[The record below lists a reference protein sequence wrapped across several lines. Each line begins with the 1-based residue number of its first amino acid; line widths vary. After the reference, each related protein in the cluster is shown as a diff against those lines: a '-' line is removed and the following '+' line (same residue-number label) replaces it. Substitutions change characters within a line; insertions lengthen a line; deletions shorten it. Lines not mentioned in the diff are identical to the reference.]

1 MKSKHVTLSAT
12 LIFFATS
19 LFAQNRAKNF
29 VGVSFGASVPTGDFS
44 KADAGTFNNWNNS
57 AGFAKTGL
65 SIGVEGAYY
74 FLPNLGLAGVLNFSN
89 HGGFSNMDAAKL
101 GDSYTDAFGVAYTTV
116 STSGQY
122 NSLSFLVGPQLS
134 FPLNKLTIDVRIV
147 GGLLKSIST
156 PTMTVQL
163 EDQVDPTFKQVSSG
177 ASAFGWQAGAGLRYA
192 LTDKV
197 GLLFRADYLNST
209 GVKVDNENRNNKAG
223 RWVTK
228 QPMSWLNTSVGL
240 SFSLG
245 K

>member
-1 MKSKHVTLSAT
+1 MKSKYVTLSAA
-12 LIFFATS
+12 LIFLATP

-29 VGVSFGASVPTGDFS
+29 VGFSFGASVPTGDFS

-65 SIGVEGAYY
+65 RIGAEGAYY
-74 FLPNLGLAGVLNFSN
+74 FLPKLGLAGVLNFSN
-89 HGGFSNMDAAKL
+89 HGGFSNRDATNL
-101 GDSYTDAFGVAYTTV
+101 GTGYTDAFGVAYTTV

-122 NSLSFLVGPQLS
+122 NSITILAGPQLS
-134 FPLNKLTIDVRIV
+134 FPLNKLTVDVRVV

-163 EDQVDPTFKQVSSG
+163 EDQVDPTFKQVSSR
-177 ASAFGWQAGAGLRYA
+177 ASAFGWQAGAGLRYV

-197 GLLFRADYLNST
+197 GLLFRADYFNST
-209 GVKVDNENRNNKAG
+209 GVKVDNENRNNRAG

-228 QPMSWLNTSVGL
+228 QPMSWLTTSVGL